1 MIQKTTDSLFVS
13 NDISDRHL
21 IARTVCTQPLG
32 YRLPHALLE
41 GEAEGAVAAVAAVAG
56 ELSGADDSPGIGSLL
71 AECDEMID
79 AQRVDIV
86 IVSRAMIR
94 EILAEIEAVGTYG
107 LSQLRDGQV
116 VLQVELRVDTVLGQR
131 SGNDGI
137 QVITALAHH
146 VPLALWR
153 GVGSEAGVGRKGIA
167 PPHHQVDARNECRY
181 RPSSVEHK
189 QQYLVESYLSKHI
202 RLQSY
207 E

>member
-1 MIQKTTDSLFVS
+1 MQSVRLNRFAHPSLYS
-13 NDISDRHL
+13 LS
-21 IARTVCTQPLG
+21 
-32 YRLPHALLE
+32 HALLE

-56 ELSGADDSPGIGSLL
+56 ELLGADDSPGVGSLL

-94 EILAEIEAVGTYG
+94 EILAEIEAVGTNG

-116 VLQVELRVDTVLGQR
+116 VLQVELRIDTVLGQR

-153 GVGSEAGVGRKGIA
+153 GVGSEAGVGGEAAQRLDA
-167 PPHHQVDARNECRY
+167 PQQKANKHDAAHLYDVFVGHATEATHVKAEN
-181 RPSSVEHK
+181 
-189 QQYLVESYLSKHI
+189 Q
-202 RLQSY
+202 
-207 E
+207 